1 MARDRCYAAGLRLA
15 TEHSRLAEQ
24 EGDGMRSPTTIHTWS
39 NRPLLRPAAWILLF
53 ACLGAAGQSNI
64 PQASPPGS
72 FPTISPPAPPHE
84 GLAPWLFPG
93 QPRFFTGSV
102 QLKAF
107 LETVNNPQA
116 SYTNYIKQ
124 LVIPLCIEEQKRRIV
139 GSGTK
144 TDMCA
149 AVEAAFAQRK

>member
-39 NRPLLRPAAWILLF
+39 NRPLLRPAAWVLLF

-72 FPTISPPAPPHE
+72 FPTISPPDPPPE
-84 GLAPWLFPG
+84 GLAPWPFLE

-107 LETVNNPQA
+107 LETVDNPQA
-116 SYTNYIKQ
+116 KLYHLHQ
-124 LVIPLCIEEQKRRIV
+124 AVGHPLVYRR
-139 GSGTK
+139 TE
-144 TDMCA
+144 TTHCW
-149 AVEAAFAQRK
+149 QRDKDQHVRSS